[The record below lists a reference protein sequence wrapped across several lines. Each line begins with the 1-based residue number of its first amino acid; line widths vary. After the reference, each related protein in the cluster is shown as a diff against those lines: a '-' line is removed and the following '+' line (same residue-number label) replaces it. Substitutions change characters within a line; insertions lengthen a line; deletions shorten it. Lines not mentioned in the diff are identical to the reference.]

1 MHTTAPETRL
11 ASDTQTEEQPE
22 DRQKRERRGR
32 DRSEENPGPPR
43 SNRLSALILF
53 AVVALAPL
61 PFGSTDPA
69 TIAFWCIVL
78 GVGMIVLTPRALN
91 GRQFVLLGLAG
102 VIIVAYGF
110 VLHEQLSAHP
120 WIASFHPLWKEAS
133 QALGTELAPSVS
145 IARNQPFFALGP
157 SLAAMMALILGFV
170 VCADRARA
178 RQLLRVIAW
187 SGAAYAAFGILS
199 FLVDPTKLLWREK
212 EAYTNVLT
220 GTFINRNTAAAYFG
234 SCAVIWLLIL
244 SEQVRRQL
252 PRGPIKWKSVP
263 NRLFSDMPRAIIVA
277 FSMLFLCLAA
287 MFMTGSRA
295 GVLLSLMAIVL
306 TFTLFFR
313 RDLPPKGGII
323 TAVIAASGIALF
335 LLQIMG
341 AGVGNRFDTQ
351 AFADGGRLAT
361 WRSTLR
367 LIADHPWFG
376 TGLGTFP
383 WAYPSYRSADIS
395 MWGVWDRAHNT
406 LLEIAAEMGIPLA
419 GLITVGWLVVF
430 VLLVQGA
437 LTRRR
442 AHIVPI
448 AALGVAGIAV
458 LHSLVDFSLQIPGFA
473 LVALALTGAGL
484 AQATRDSEHAQG

>member
-1 MHTTAPETRL
+1 MHTTRL

-22 DRQKRERRGR
+22 NRQKK
-32 DRSEENPGPPR
+32 SKENPGQSR

-78 GVGMIVLTPRALN
+78 GVGMIVLMPCMLN
-91 GRQFVLLGLAG
+91 GRQFALLGLAG
-102 VIIVAYGF
+102 IVIAAYGF

-133 QALGTELAPSVS
+133 QALGTELEPSVS
-145 IARNQPFFALGP
+145 IVRNQPYFALGP
-157 SLAAMMALILGFV
+157 SLAAMMTLVLGFV
-170 VCADRARA
+170 VCTDRGRA
-178 RQLLRVIAW
+178 RQLLQVVAW

-212 EAYTNVLT
+212 EAYANVLT

-244 SEQVRRQL
+244 SEEIRRRL
-252 PRGPIKWKSVP
+252 PGGAIKWKSLP
-263 NRLFSDMPRAIIVA
+263 NMLFSNTPRNIIVS
-277 FSMLFLCLAA
+277 FSMFFLCLAA

-295 GVLLSLMAIVL
+295 GVLLSLMALVMA
-306 TFTLFFR
+306 FTLYFR
-313 RDLPPKGGII
+313 RDLPPKSGVI
-323 TAVIAASGIALF
+323 TAIVSASGIAL
-335 LLQIMG
+335 LMLQIMG
-341 AGVGNRFDTQ
+341 AGVSNRFDTQ
-351 AFADGGRLAT
+351 AFVDENRLAT
-361 WRSTLR
+361 WRSTLK

-383 WAYPSYRSADIS
+383 WAYPAYRSADVS

-419 GLITVGWLVVF
+419 GLVTATWLVAF
-430 VLLVQGA
+430 AVLLRGA
-437 LTRRR
+437 LRRR
-442 AHIVPI
+442 RGMIVPV
-448 AALGVAGIAV
+448 AALAVAGIAA

-473 LVALALTGAGL
+473 LVDLAIIGAGL
-484 AQATRDSEHAQG
+484 AQATRNSDSMPS